1 MVDVAAHS
9 KPVLPAEADD
19 APAAPFLLWPSLPEE
34 LLQRA
39 FLHLDS
45 RSLARAEAA
54 CRGWRRAASADFL
67 WRDRCAAWSWL
78 TRRKPSGAT
87 WKRQER
93 ALSGAPRFVV
103 VGGAYSARGRAFSA
117 ATGAWADVPAMATER
132 NGAALLYDV
141 EGASLCAV
149 GGRSSGPY
157 GYPLA
162 SVERLACGGG
172 GGGGAWAAAPPM
184 ATARCCLGAAFDDAG
199 RLLVAGGAES
209 MYKHAAVHA
218 SAEVYA
224 PGADAWAPL
233 PPLGAA
239 RCAHS
244 LALSAAGTA
253 YAVGGYGGG
262 LTYLA
267 SVECLDVAAPER
279 GWRAV
284 ASLNQPRAGACAAF
298 GPDHC
303 LYVIGGGGNGHD
315 ADSTCVKWDS
325 RANQWLP
332 LAPMHAR
339 RHYFAA
345 AFAPDGQLYAA
356 GGFEWSGQLTTAEV
370 YDARADRWRPL
381 PDLVDGGAVIEFCA
395 GAAVWA

>member
-1 MVDVAAHS
+1 M
-9 KPVLPAEADD
+9 
-19 APAAPFLLWPSLPEE
+19 
-34 LLQRA
+34 
-39 FLHLDS
+39 
-45 RSLARAEAA
+45 
-54 CRGWRRAASADFL
+54 
-67 WRDRCAAWSWL
+67 
-78 TRRKPSGAT
+78 
-87 WKRQER
+87 
-93 ALSGAPRFVV
+93 
-103 VGGAYSARGRAFSA
+103 
-117 ATGAWADVPAMATER
+117 
-132 NGAALLYDV
+132 
-141 EGASLCAV
+141 
-149 GGRSSGPY
+149 
-157 GYPLA
+157 
-162 SVERLACGGG
+162 
-172 GGGGAWAAAPPM
+172 
-184 ATARCCLGAAFDDAG
+184 
-199 RLLVAGGAES
+199 
-209 MYKHAAVHA
+209 
-218 SAEVYA
+218 YA